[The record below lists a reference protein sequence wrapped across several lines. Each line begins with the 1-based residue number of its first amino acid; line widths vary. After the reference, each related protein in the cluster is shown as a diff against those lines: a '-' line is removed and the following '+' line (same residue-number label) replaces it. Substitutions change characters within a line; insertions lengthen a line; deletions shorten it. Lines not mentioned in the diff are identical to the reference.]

1 MQKARSSQDSCRL
14 PDGLIGVK
22 WLLSEK
28 PCLNHWYRVIQKE
41 KDFWK
46 ITKDFYCEDRHI
58 TLYKIVEYYN
68 GDLIYSGLPLWQIR
82 QIIRDCTFRK
92 VE

>member
-1 MQKARSSQDSCRL
+1 M
-14 PDGLIGVK
+14 IGVK

-46 ITKDFYCEDRHI
+46 ITKDYFNEERHI

-68 GDLIYSGLPLWQIR
+68 GEVLYTGIPLRQIR
-82 QIIRDCTFRK
+82 QIIRDCTYRK